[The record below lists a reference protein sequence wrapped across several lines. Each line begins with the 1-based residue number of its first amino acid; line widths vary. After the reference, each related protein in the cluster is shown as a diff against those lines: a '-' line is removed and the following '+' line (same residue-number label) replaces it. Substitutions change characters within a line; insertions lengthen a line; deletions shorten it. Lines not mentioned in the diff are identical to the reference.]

1 MPDVSPAPP
10 HVLVAGS
17 RAFAD
22 FPLLCATLDRVL
34 ADRGPVAIV
43 SGGAGGADRLGERYA
58 AARGLPVERFVP
70 DWGAHGRAAGPI
82 RNREMVAGCA
92 LAVFFWD
99 GASPGTADAIA
110 RARRAGVPVEVVR
123 YADPAPHAVVRDRR
137 HGPAA
142 EGVRP
147 NADPAPRPGGP
158 PPFPP
163 SPASALPPATPP
175 AGDPPPRRLLDRVR
189 DALRVRHYAI
199 RTEDAYAYWVKRF
212 VLFHGKRHP
221 DDMGEAEVNAYLT
234 HLAVEGGVAASTQ
247 NQALSALLFLYA
259 HVLGRPLNQLRVVR
273 AARPDRLPVILS
285 RDEVRAVL
293 DRMTGVP
300 RLVGL
305 LMYGGGLRVLEA
317 VRVRVHHLDFDR
329 AEVFVRAGKGGD
341 DRRTMLPRS
350 AAGGLREHLSRVKAQ
365 HDRDVAAGGGRV
377 YLPEA
382 LGRKYPGADRAWG
395 WQYVFPARTLSTDPR
410 SGAVRRHHLSE
421 QAVQKAVK
429 AAAAAAGLGKPVTPH
444 VFRHAFATH
453 LIESGKDPRT
463 VQTLLGHKSLETT
476 MIYVHVLKQAGL
488 GLESPADQL

>member
-1 MPDVSPAPP
+1 VAPTP
-10 HVLVAGS
+10 PVTRVLVAGS

-22 FPLLCATLDRVL
+22 YPLLCATLDRLL
-34 ADRGPVAIV
+34 AGRGRVAVV

-70 DWGAHGRAAGPI
+70 AWAAHGRAAGPI
-82 RNREMVAGCA
+82 RNREMVPGCG

-99 GASPGTADAIA
+99 GRSPGTADAVA

-123 YADPAPHAVVRDRR
+123 YADPA
-137 HGPAA
+137 
-142 EGVRP
+142 RP
-147 NADPAPRPGGP
+147 PGGP
-158 PPFPP
+158 PPA
-163 SPASALPPATPP
+163 PAAARPAAVPPPAPPP
-175 AGDPPPRRLLDRVR
+175 AAPPPRKLLDRVR
-189 DALRVRHYAI
+189 DACRVRHYSI
-199 RTEDAYAYWVKRF
+199 RTEDAYADWVKRF
-212 VLFHGKRHP
+212 VLFHAKRHP
-221 DDMGEAEVNAYLT
+221 ADMGEPEVNAYLT
-234 HLAVEGGVAASTQ
+234 HLAVAGGVAASTQ
-247 NQALSALLFLYA
+247 FQALCALLFLYA
-259 HVLGRPLNQLRVVR
+259 HVLGRPLDRLRVAR

-293 DRMTGVP
+293 DRLTGVP

-329 AEVFVRAGKGGD
+329 AEVFVRAGKGGV
-341 DRRTMLPRS
+341 DRRTLLPR
-350 AAGGLREHLSRVKAQ
+350 AAADGLREHLARVRAQ

-382 LGRKYPGADRAWG
+382 LARKYPHADREWG
-395 WQYVFPARTLSTDPR
+395 WQYVFPARSVSTDPR

-429 AAAAAAGLGKPVTPH
+429 AAAGAAGVGKPVTPH

-476 MIYVHVLKQAGL
+476 MVYVHVLNQGGL
-488 GLESPADQL
+488 GVQSPADLL